1 MIIDKL
7 DFCSENVIII
17 IPLLVFSHQ
26 QAVKTKILQRNT
38 KIEIVC
44 ERTVNGSE

>member
-1 MIIDKL
+1 MFIDKL
-7 DFCSENVIII
+7 DLCSEIVIII
-17 IPLLVFSHQ
+17 ISLLASSHKQ
-26 QAVKTKILQRNT
+26 VVKTKILQRNT